1 MNAKNVF
8 QLQLRHA
15 RQWQLS
21 TGHAGSTLCADLSG
35 VRCQAERSA
44 HRI

>member
-21 TGHAGSTLCADLSG
+21 TGHAGLTDLSG
-35 VRCQAERSA
+35 ARYFAGRPA